1 MSFNRAKIERNEHNM
16 RNKEERQAE
25 IKPILLKLNELHL
38 KPTTNDAIKTLY
50 IKIQTYIQEGERSEL
65 NIPFPEYN
73 SNIVGVL
80 ATKRSE
86 RVWVKIEHIKA

>member
-1 MSFNRAKIERNEHNM
+1 MSFNRKKQNNI

-25 IKPILLKLNELHL
+25 IKPILLKLSELHL
-38 KPTTNDAIKTLY
+38 KPTTSDAIKTLY
-50 IKIQTYIQEGERSEL
+50 IKIQAYIQEGERSEL

-80 ATKRSE
+80 ATDVKE
-86 RVWVKIEHIKA
+86 RTVVKIEHIKL